1 MLNKITTL
9 DTISIFKDYNSL
21 SEIILNQNLF
31 NTCFNLKNNNKEKC
45 YKEYHLYDSIRK
57 SVFGVERVYIQVSE
71 NINKYRL
78 KIVFNAKILGN
89 YYLNGINKTN
99 ILKALNK
106 INSLL
111 KNYFKIDV
119 NLLLYDFTVSLI
131 DYTKN
136 IRLENN
142 NKIVNILKSI
152 NYFTILNQQVK
163 QKRTQFLELETFTMF
178 LSNKEKYIVYG
189 KQKELLKKE
198 NKDFIKTYPKVISL
212 AKNILRFETR
222 IKKENRIAKALKI
235 ILPENKTLNI
245 YNVLHSEIN
254 LTYERL
260 YKYSYKTIKYNNNN
274 NNIELDID
282 LMEYKELEKY
292 ILGYGFYEITKNNIN
307 LINKIA
313 LKKSKNKKNK
323 TYYRHIN
330 KIKDSINYYLCISD
344 TNNFS
349 IDFYSIFNN
358 VMKKLKIA

>member
-1 MLNKITTL
+1 MLSSITTL
-9 DTISIFKDYNSL
+9 DTISMFKDYNSL

-45 YKEYHLYDSIRK
+45 YREYHLYDSIRK
-57 SVFGVERVYIQVSE
+57 SVFGIERVYIQVLE

-89 YYLNGINKTN
+89 HYLNGINKTN
-99 ILKALNK
+99 ILKALNT
-106 INSLL
+106 ITSLL
-111 KNYFKIDV
+111 KDYFRIDV

-163 QKRTQFLELETFTMF
+163 QKRTQFMELETFTMF

-189 KQKELLKKE
+189 KQTELLKKE
-198 NKDFIKTYPKVISL
+198 NKKFRETYPKVMSF

-222 IKKENRIAKALKI
+222 IKKANRIAKALKI
-235 ILPENKTLNI
+235 ILSENETLNI
-245 YNVLHSEIN
+245 YKVLHSEIN

-274 NNIELDID
+274 NIELDID

-292 ILGYGFYEITKNNIN
+292 IFGCGYYDITKNDIN

-323 TYYRHIN
+323 TYYRWLN

-358 VMKKLKIA
+358 VMKKLKVA